1 MSKER
6 KDTVMSFRV
15 PAAAKAWLDKD
26 LADNP
31 IVNVPSANRFCRK
44 IVLDYISGKLA
55 YGNPADRALDPDVA
69 SSGASNGT

>member
-15 PAAAKAWLDKD
+15 PSAAKGWLDKD
-26 LADNP
+26 LGGNP

-44 IVLDYISGKLA
+44 IVLDFISGKLV
-55 YGNPADRALDPDVA
+55 YVNQADRALDPDVA
-69 SSGASNGT
+69 SSGA